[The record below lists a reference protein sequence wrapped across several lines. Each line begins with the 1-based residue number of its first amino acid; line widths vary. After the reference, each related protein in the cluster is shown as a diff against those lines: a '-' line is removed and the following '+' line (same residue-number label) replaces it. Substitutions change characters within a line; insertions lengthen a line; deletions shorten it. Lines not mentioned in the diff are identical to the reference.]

1 MNDFEYDVMQRK
13 RLSGQARHRKCGSK
27 SRKCSLPSDS
37 LTTKQWKERCGN
49 VLSYNLNKPIG
60 WEDFKSL
67 PTHAQ
72 KEYITHLKEN
82 YGANAKSL
90 ADMFGVKSL
99 TVRRLIDKN
108 NLQIDFPVGHSM
120 TNAQRIEWS
129 KFLSEES
136 QTDERFE
143 PGPAPVDADCKEDI
157 QHDAPMILKSFSLKF
172 DGEISVDAIS
182 NSLRTILG
190 NGSFGNIEIIC
201 NLQ

>member
-1 MNDFEYDVMQRK
+1 MTDFEYDVIQRK
-13 RLSGQARHRKCGSK
+13 RLSGQSRHRKCGSK
-27 SRKCSLPSDS
+27 SKKCSLPSDS
-37 LTTKQWKERCGN
+37 LTMKQWKERCGN

-67 PTHAQ
+67 PAHAQ

-99 TVRRLIDKN
+99 TVRRLMDKN

-120 TNAQRIEWS
+120 TNAQRAEWS
-129 KFLSEES
+129 RFLSQESEE
-136 QTDERFE
+136 TGNEVCE
-143 PGPAPVDADCKEDI
+143 EDI
-157 QHDAPMILKSFSLKF
+157 GLNDGIKHDASMTLKSFSLEF

-182 NSLRTILG
+182 NSLKTILG
-190 NGSFGNIEIIC
+190 QKSFGNIEIIC